1 MEKSNIMYFIRITP
15 AEKRKKGVVSF
26 NDVLNTFYLYLYG
39 VRHMVNGHGDSG
51 GAKVGRRARG
61 RQFRSQ
67 MYFNFT
73 NRGAH
78 IYLVPGG
85 NTPLLRHCKEIAK
98 EKIRCRHYNLI
109 AAYIPNIH
117 SLLVVR
123 YYAQVGRTQPLFEN
137 NTQTIL

>member
-1 MEKSNIMYFIRITP
+1 
-15 AEKRKKGVVSF
+15 
-26 NDVLNTFYLYLYG
+26 
-39 VRHMVNGHGDSG
+39 MVKGHGDSG
-51 GAKVGRRARG
+51 GAKGGRRARG
-61 RQFRSQ
+61 RQ
-67 MYFNFT
+67 MYFYFT
-73 NRGAH
+73 NRGAN
-78 IYLVPGG
+78 IYLVQGG